1 MSSGKTTNFLIVG
14 VGGQGTILASR
25 ILSYLAQ
32 AEGYDVKVSEIHGMA
47 QRGGSVV
54 TQVRMGEK
62 VYSPLIAEGQADV
75 ILAFERLEALR
86 WAHYLKKDGTI
97 IINDQAIEP
106 VPVIMGL
113 QEYPGKIIDRIKEK
127 IPDTI
132 AVNALEIAK
141 ECGNAKASNVV
152 LMGVLARKTGFTKD
166 KCIKAL
172 EEKVPAKFLELNKEA
187 FEKGWAVNTGV

>member
-1 MSSGKTTNFLIVG
+1 LDNGKVTNVLIVG

-25 ILSYLAQ
+25 ILSYL
-32 AEGYDVKVSEIHGMA
+32 GHRSGFDVKVSEIHGMA

-62 VYSPLIAEGQADV
+62 VYSPLIGVGQADI

-86 WAHYLKKDGTI
+86 WIHYLKKDGTI

-113 QEYPGKIIDRIKEK
+113 MEYPKGIVDRIRGRVR
-127 IPDTI
+127 DTI
-132 AVNALEIAK
+132 AIDALSLARK
-141 ECGNAKASNVV
+141 HGNDKASNVV
-152 LMGVLARKTGFTKD
+152 LMGVLARKMGFSKEDCTN
-166 KCIKAL
+166 AL
-172 EEKVPAKFLELNKEA
+172 EAKVPPKFLELNKKA
-187 FEKGWAVNTGV
+187 FDEGWNAELA